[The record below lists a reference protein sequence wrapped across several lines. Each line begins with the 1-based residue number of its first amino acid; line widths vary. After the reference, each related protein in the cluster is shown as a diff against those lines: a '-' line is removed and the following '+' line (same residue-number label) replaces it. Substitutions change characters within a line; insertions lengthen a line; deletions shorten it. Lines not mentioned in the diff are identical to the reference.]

1 MKLLT
6 TVLFVGLFL
15 FAIVLL
21 LLVIVAWPPQM
32 GLDFTGGVR
41 LVYEVDLE
49 ALEDEKDG
57 DYSLAAFDMSN
68 LVQALASRINP
79 SGTKE
84 VIIRRC
90 DEWQVEIIVPKA
102 DTREMHRIKK
112 LIGTAGLLEFHIVAK
127 RDHVRH
133 EHVVALAEEQSKGTE
148 RRPSK
153 YVRDADT
160 IVGYWGRV
168 DRVDA
173 NQEAIAPGIGP
184 LRLDVAGEVIRD
196 AGTGELIQ
204 LPASFDAIE
213 EHALE
218 RYLMEHGIEEIDVL
232 LFVDKDLSL
241 TGEHL
246 GMVGRGYDETMR
258 PMVRFGTRGRGIA
271 ILAALTGSNL
281 PDKQRNSYHRLAIL
295 LDGRVLT
302 APRIMSTIS
311 DRGQITG
318 DFTTE
323 EVDFLVG
330 ILHAGALPVPLRNA
344 PISEKAVPSDD
355 TVCETARLTVS
366 ITLALLMLIWL
377 LIPVRY
383 GVMGLGGGLAS
394 LLQLLLMLAVIEVV
408 RGSVIMPSIYASAA
422 ILLLAVAGNV
432 LICESVR
439 RRLRDEQS
447 TPRSIWRSFLR
458 SAVPFAIL
466 LAALWFAGIVVYV
479 VGTFSLRS
487 AAIPVVVGSMAA
499 LATCCLCLLL
509 PVGLVA
515 ARFQTTA
522 ESAAANIPQ

>member
-21 LLVIVAWPPQM
+21 LVVIVAWPPRM

-49 ALEDEKDG
+49 ALEDEEDG

-68 LVQALASRINP
+68 LVQALTSRINP

-133 EHVVALAEEQSKGTE
+133 QPVVALAEEQSKDGE
-148 RRPSK
+148 RRLSK
-153 YVRDADT
+153 YVRDADAV
-160 IVGYWGRV
+160 VGYWGRV

-173 NQEAIAPGIGP
+173 NQKAIAPGVGP
-184 LRLDVAGEVIRD
+184 LRLDVADEVIRD

-204 LPASFDAIE
+204 LPASFDAFE
-213 EHALE
+213 EFALD

-232 LFVDKDLSL
+232 LFVDKDLAL

-246 GMVGRGYDETMR
+246 GTVSREYDELMR
-258 PMVRFGTRGRGIA
+258 PCIRFNATEEGAA
-271 ILAALTGSNL
+271 IMAALTGSNL
-281 PDKQRNSYHRLAIL
+281 PDRQRHVYQRMAIV
-295 LDGRVLT
+295 LDGKVLT

-318 DFTTE
+318 DFTE
-323 EVDFLVG
+323 DEIDFMANVLQ
-330 ILHAGALPVPLRNA
+330 AGALPVVLRGA
-344 PISEKAVPSDD
+344 PVS
-355 TVCETARLTVS
+355 ETAIAVEETSRQTARFFAFISLG
-366 ITLALLMLIWL
+366 TLLLIWL
-377 LIPVRY
+377 LMVVRY
-383 GVMGLGGGLAS
+383 GVMGLGGSLAS
-394 LLQLLLMLAVIEVV
+394 LLQLLMILAVIEVV
-408 RGSVIMPSIYASAA
+408 RGSVTMPSIYASAA
-422 ILLLAVAGNV
+422 VVLLALAGHV

-439 RRLRDEQS
+439 RRLRDEQCA
-447 TPRSIWRSFLR
+447 PRSIWQSFLR

-466 LAALWFAGIVVYV
+466 LAALWFAGIVAYV
-479 VGTFSLRS
+479 VGTSSLRS
-487 AAIPVVVGSMAA
+487 AAIPVVIGSMAA

-515 ARFQTTA
+515 ARFQTTP
-522 ESAAANIPQ
+522 ESTPAGISQ